1 MSSKRL
7 VIVGG
12 GITGL
17 AAAYYAERTFPDL
30 NITLLEAGERLGGKV
45 ATYREDGFTIERG
58 PDSYVAR
65 KHILTDLIE
74 AIGLGEKLV
83 RNNTSQAFILDTG
96 GLHPIPKGAVM
107 GIPTDLDLFRETT
120 LLTEQE
126 KQEVADLL
134 LHPSEELRIPE
145 QDIPLGEY
153 LRPRLGDALVEKLI
167 EPLLSG
173 IYAGNIDQMSTFATY
188 PQFVANEQKAGSLFE
203 GMRLMRPL
211 DQLPQTPQTTIKA
224 TGQFLSLETGLESL
238 IERLE
243 EMLERS
249 EVRLETPLLEISRED
264 GRYRLKTDHGPEYA
278 DYVLL
283 TIPHPQVVKLLPDAH
298 LPELEQ
304 LTTHSTATI
313 TMIFDQQES
322 LPIEGTGFVVNRRA
336 PYSITACTAIDQKW
350 NHSAPNHTVLRAFVG
365 RPGNDHLVYES
376 DEVLQQA
383 VLQDLEKICVR
394 ALEPKQVIISRL
406 VDGLPAYTVGHAD
419 RIQRVREEVLAQ
431 YPGIYLA
438 GLAYDGVGLP
448 DCVAS
453 AKTMVE
459 SIELEQSHADESVN
473 ES

>member
-17 AAAYYAERTFPDL
+17 AAAYFAERLFPDL
-30 NITLLEAGERLGGKV
+30 NITVLEAGERLGGKV
-45 ATYREDGFTIERG
+45 ATYREDGFMIERG

-74 AIGLGEKLV
+74 AVGLGDKLV
-83 RNNTSQAFILDTG
+83 RNNTSQAFILDPG
-96 GLHPIPKGAVM
+96 GLHPIPKGSVM
-107 GIPTDLDLFRETT
+107 GIPTDLNLFSETT
-120 LLTEQE
+120 LLTDSE
-126 KQEVADLL
+126 KAEVARLL
-134 LHPSEELRIPE
+134 LHPSDQLTIPE
-145 QDIPLGEY
+145 EDIPLGSY

-203 GMRLMRPL
+203 GMRLMRPTA
-211 DQLPQTPQTTIKA
+211 QVQGQTKPT
-224 TGQFLSLETGLESL
+224 TGQFLSLSTGLESL
-238 IERLE
+238 VERLE
-243 EMLERS
+243 EVLERT
-249 EVRLETPLLEISRED
+249 EIRLETPLLEVARENE
-264 GRYRLKTDHGPEYA
+264 RYRLKTDHGPEYA

-283 TIPHPQVVKLLPDAH
+283 TIPHPQVVSLLPDAD
-298 LPELEQ
+298 LRELEQ
-304 LTTHSTATI
+304 LKTHSTATV
-313 TMIFDQQES
+313 TLIFDEQAT

-350 NHSAPNHTVLRAFVG
+350 SHSAPNHTVLRAFVG
-365 RPGNDHLVYES
+365 RPGNDALVHET
-376 DEVLQQA
+376 DDVIKETVLK
-383 VLQDLEKICVR
+383 DLEQICGQTLAPR
-394 ALEPKQVIISRL
+394 QVIISRL
-406 VDGLPAYTVGHAD
+406 VDGLPAYTVGHAG
-419 RIQRVREEVLAQ
+419 RIQIVRDEVMSK
-431 YPGIYLA
+431 YPGVYLA

-459 SIELEQSHADESVN
+459 EIAIQHGHEQSNA
-473 ES
+473 